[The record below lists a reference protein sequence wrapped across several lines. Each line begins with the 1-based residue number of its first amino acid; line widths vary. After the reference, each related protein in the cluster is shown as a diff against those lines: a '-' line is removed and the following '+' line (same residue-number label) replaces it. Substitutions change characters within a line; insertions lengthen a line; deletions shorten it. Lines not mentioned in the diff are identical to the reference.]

1 VRYLILSQE
10 ANHIRIYE
18 DYYGGTYDIILN
30 DQLSFSYA
38 IRWMDRIGINPI
50 RYESIEE
57 IPAIHRSIIEE
68 VILKRKLKLR
78 QLLTER

>member
-1 VRYLILSQE
+1 MRYLILSQE
-10 ANHIRIYE
+10 PDHIRIYE

-30 DQLSFSYA
+30 DHTDFSYA

-50 RYESIEE
+50 RYDSIDE
-57 IPAIHRSIIEE
+57 IPTVHQPLIEE

-78 QLLTER
+78 QLLAGR